1 MSLMDTSP
9 QAVASMT
16 FKLVKRGYDVEEVRA
31 YLTEVARQL
40 ESAQNQATAMEAR
53 ARAALAKL
61 QEVAQQQPPAPAPV
75 QPMIDADQAEVISR
89 TLMLAQ
95 RTADT
100 TIAEAK
106 TEAES
111 ILASAHGEAG
121 SMIASARVQASRV
134 VDEARVEARRTSE
147 AERLKAESEV
157 QALLARREFLLSD
170 VEHLEEFVA
179 AQRRRLTQTADLLLD
194 IAERGE
200 GGLGD
205 LRRPLLSAAG
215 EDAIRPGAAGA
226 IAEATVVGETPP
238 AGPAPAPE
246 LPAARGPG
254 AAGLF
259 GRLTAE
265 AGGRA
270 DSAESSVDDAV
281 PQWATSEPAAEAAPP
296 PSAEDDTLV
305 MAIPNAAEQL
315 DDPTPVEIPAASGLD
330 ELDRDLS
337 PGAPDGLRILGD
349 DPR

>member
-1 MSLMDTSP
+1 MDTSP
-9 QAVASMT
+9 QAVASMN
-16 FKLVKRGYDVEEVRA
+16 FKLVKRGYDVDEVRA

-61 QEVAQQQPPAPAPV
+61 QEVAQQPPAPAPV
-75 QPMIDADQAEVISR
+75 QPMIAADQAEVISR

-100 TIAEAK
+100 TVAEAK
-106 TEAES
+106 TEADT
-111 ILASAHGEAG
+111 ILANAHGEAG
-121 SMIASARVQASRV
+121 SMIASARVQAGRV
-134 VDEARVEARRTSE
+134 VDEARVEARRTTE

-179 AQRRRLTQTADLLLD
+179 AQRRRLMQTADLLLD

-205 LRRPLLSAAG
+205 VRRPLLSASG
-215 EDAIRPGAAGA
+215 DDALRPGPAGA
-226 IAEATVVGETPP
+226 IAEATVVAETPP
-238 AGPAPAPE
+238 SAGAAAPE

-259 GRLTAE
+259 GRVT
-265 AGGRA
+265 
-270 DSAESSVDDAV
+270 
-281 PQWATSEPAAEAAPP
+281 TEPIPTAPP
-296 PSAEDDTLV
+296 PPPTGDDDTLV
-305 MAIPNAAEQL
+305 MAIPDLPEQI
-315 DDPTPVEIPAASGLD
+315 DEPTPVETPVPLDID
-330 ELDRDLS
+330 ELTRDIS

>member
-1 MSLMDTSP
+1 
-9 QAVASMT
+9 
-16 FKLVKRGYDVEEVRA
+16 
-31 YLTEVARQL
+31 
-40 ESAQNQATAMEAR
+40 
-53 ARAALAKL
+53 
-61 QEVAQQQPPAPAPV
+61 
-75 QPMIDADQAEVISR
+75 MIAADQAEVISR

-100 TIAEAK
+100 TVAEAK

-111 ILASAHGEAG
+111 ILANAHGEAG

-170 VEHLEEFVA
+170 VEHLEEFVS

-205 LRRPLLSAAG
+205 MRRPLLSAAG

-226 IAEATVVGETPP
+226 ISDATVVAESRPSGAT
-238 AGPAPAPE
+238 PAPE
-246 LPAARGPG
+246 LPAARGPA

-259 GRLTAE
+259 GRVTPE
-265 AGGRA
+265 AGGRPEP
-270 DSAESSVDDAV
+270 SEPLVDDAV
-281 PQWATSEPAAEAAPP
+281 PRWATSEPSVIEPP
-296 PSAEDDTLV
+296 PSEDDTLV
-305 MAIPNAAEQL
+305 MAIPDVPEHI
-315 DDPTPVEIPAASGLD
+315 DEPTPVETPSPNDLD
-330 ELDRDLS
+330 ELTGDLS